1 MLVAGCG
8 KKGETTERQF
18 KQIIQRVTQTLKELN
33 IQQAVN
39 NLTDVEIK
47 DRDLILECA
56 LTVETIEHSLYQFD
70 EFKSK
75 KADAISLQEIIFN
88 TDDSQAQASYRRSTS
103 HCKWCKAARNIAN
116 MPPNICTLGLI

>member
-1 MLVAGCG
+1 MV

-47 DRDLILECA
+47 DRRSILECA
-56 LTVETIEHSLYQFD
+56 F
-70 EFKSK
+70 
-75 KADAISLQEIIFN
+75 
-88 TDDSQAQASYRRSTS
+88 YR
-103 HCKWCKAARNIAN
+103 
-116 MPPNICTLGLI
+116 

>member
-1 MLVAGCG
+1 MWQ
-8 KKGETTERQF
+8 KGETTERQF

-47 DRDLILECA
+47 DRDLFWNVRF
-56 LTVETIEHSLYQFD
+56 TVETIEHSLYQFD

-88 TDDSQAQASYRRSTS
+88 TDDAQA
-103 HCKWCKAARNIAN
+103 KQAIAEAQAIAN
-116 MPPNICTLGLI
+116 GVKLRVISRICRPIFVPRLI